1 MKNWEWQKICESM
14 WLLWRKL
21 FGWHISQNCFNL
33 RFFRA
38 EMSFYLNEIRRNI
51 VGNGSASSKKL
62 AAQDCAL
69 SLVRQL
75 FHMKLIDAAEVG
87 QVQPK
92 KLKLEVRMC
101 FWVYWTLSLSLTQHL
116 VCKYHV
122 SPKLYKF

>member
-1 MKNWEWQKICESM
+1 
-14 WLLWRKL
+14 
-21 FGWHISQNCFNL
+21 
-33 RFFRA
+33 
-38 EMSFYLNEIRRNI
+38 MSFYLNEIRRNI

-101 FWVYWTLSLSLTQHL
+101 F
-116 VCKYHV
+116 
-122 SPKLYKF
+122 

>member
-1 MKNWEWQKICESM
+1 MKCGSQDAWKPESEKKILRMTKTLGACIDVTIIEE
-14 WLLWRKL
+14 
-21 FGWHISQNCFNL
+21 GGQHIFQNCLNF

-38 EMSFYLNEIRRNI
+38 ELSFYLNELRRNI

-92 KLKLEVRMC
+92 KLKLEVRRC
-101 FWVYWTLSLSLTQHL
+101 FSVY
-116 VCKYHV
+116 
-122 SPKLYKF
+122 